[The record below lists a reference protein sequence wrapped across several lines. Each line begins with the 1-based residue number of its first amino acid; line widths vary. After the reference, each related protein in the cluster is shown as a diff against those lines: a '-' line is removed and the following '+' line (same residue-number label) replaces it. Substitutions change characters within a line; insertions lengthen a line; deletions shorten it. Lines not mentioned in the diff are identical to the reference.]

1 MIYVDDNTIKVGG
14 VVLPGLYKSLEIK
27 TEAKVEEQEV
37 EGSTAKPKQATGYE
51 DAKITLEIVLE
62 DGPGNTKE
70 DKLEQIQTLFRR
82 SGQTEPEVHQI
93 VNEHTSK
100 RGVTSVIFK
109 SLSTKETNK
118 KEEIAVSIEFWE
130 YVPMTI
136 TATKGRAATASSP
149 VSEETT
155 RQPSDGWSK
164 YLGSRGTAPKISNK
178 LSTSPAVDNEQF
190 RTLGQMILG
199 GLQ

>member
-14 VVLPGLYKSLEIK
+14 IVLPGLYKSLEIK

-62 DGPGNTKE
+62 DGPGNAKE
-70 DKLEQIQTLFRR
+70 DKLEQIQALFRR
-82 SGQTEPEVHQI
+82 SGQAEPEVHQI

-100 RGVTSVIFK
+100 RGVSSVIFK

-136 TATKGRAATASSP
+136 TATKGSAAAASSTA
-149 VSEETT
+149 SEETV
-155 RQPSDGWSK
+155 RQSSDGWSK

-178 LSTSPAVDNEQF
+178 LSHSPAVDNEQF
-190 RTLGQMILG
+190 RTAGQLILEG
-199 GLQ
+199 MQ

>member
-14 VVLPGLYKSLEIK
+14 VVLPGLYKSLE
-27 TEAKVEEQEV
+27 V

-51 DAKITLEIVLE
+51 DAKITLEITLE
-62 DGPGNTKE
+62 DSPGNAKE
-70 DKLEQIQTLFRR
+70 DKLEQIQALFRR
-82 SGQTEPEVHQI
+82 SGQAEPEVHQI

-100 RGVTSVIFK
+100 RGVSSVIFK

-118 KEEIAVSIEFWE
+118 KEEITVSIEFWE

-136 TATKGRAATASSP
+136 TATKGRAAGTSSEASEGT
-149 VSEETT
+149 VS
-155 RQPSDGWSK
+155 QPSDGWSK

-178 LSTSPAVDNEQF
+178 LSDSPAVDNEQF
-190 RTLGQMILG
+190 RTAGQLILG
-199 GLQ
+199 GMQ

>member
-62 DGPGNTKE
+62 DGPSNTKE
-70 DKLEQIQTLFRR
+70 DKLEQIQALFRR
-82 SGQTEPEVHQI
+82 SGQAEPEVHQI

-100 RGVTSVIFK
+100 RGVSSVIFK

-136 TATKGRAATASSP
+136 TAEKGRTAAAASTA
-149 VSEETT
+149 SEETVS
-155 RQPSDGWSK
+155 QNSDGWSK

-178 LSTSPAVDNEQF
+178 LSNSPAVDNEQF
-190 RTLGQMILG
+190 RTPGQLILG

>member
-51 DAKITLEIVLE
+51 DAKITLEIILE

-70 DKLEQIQTLFRR
+70 DKLEQIQALFRR
-82 SGQTEPEVHQI
+82 SGQAEPEVHQI

-100 RGVTSVIFK
+100 RGVSSVIFK

-136 TATKGRAATASSP
+136 TAAKGRAAASFTA
-149 VSEETT
+149 SEETV

-178 LSTSPAVDNEQF
+178 LSNSPAVDNEQF
-190 RTLGQMILG
+190 RTAGQLVLEGM
-199 GLQ
+199 